1 MSNFTDGATLP
12 LSRTHPRSSPMPSP
26 RRDGEPIEILLVE
39 DEPVHAD
46 LTMEALAEGKIRNRV
61 SHVRDG
67 VEAMAFL
74 RREGKYADAPRPDLI
89 LLDLRMP
96 RKNGREVLE
105 EVKTDPHLKCI
116 PVIMLTGESDDKSVL
131 GAYERHVNCYIV
143 KPVDFEKFSSA
154 VRSIEDFWL
163 TIVKLPAA

>member
-1 MSNFTDGATLP
+1 MTTTNGAIP
-12 LSRTHPRSSPMPSP
+12 FPVRTQPRSSPMSSP
-26 RRDGEPIEILLVE
+26 GRGDEPIEILLVE

-74 RREGKYADAPRPDLI
+74 RREGKYAGAPRPDLI
-89 LLDLRMP
+89 LLDLNMP
-96 RKNGREVLE
+96 RKDGREVLE
-105 EVKTDPHLKCI
+105 EVKSDPNLKRI
-116 PVIMLTGESDDKSVL
+116 PVVMLTSSTEEKDIL
-131 GAYERHVNCYIV
+131 GVYDRHVNCYIV
-143 KPVDFEKFSSA
+143 KPVDFEQFSRA
-154 VRSIEDFWL
+154 VLSIEHFWL